1 MPIIHV
7 HMMEGR
13 SPDQKQ
19 AMMKRV
25 TEAVVETLGVRTEA
39 VRIILQEIPS
49 GHFAVGG
56 EPRFAEPEA
65 KPEPF
70 RIGAQ

>member
-49 GHFAVGG
+49 GHFSVGG